1 MRKQVIKMIK
11 EIQQKEHQTKPTKHI
26 SFKEILAGNYVY
38 VPSNK
43 EKKNWEYIEK
53 TQNVLITSL
62 QNLFNTALVHVGTS
76 TSIEIE
82 WKDKKWQV
90 IIELSLNGN
99 LASVFK
105 YGNVSQKAL
114 SHVDKHLQDNNLL
127 KLLDDEITEL
137 ENQGIYHKIF

>member
-1 MRKQVIKMIK
+1 MRKEVIKMIK